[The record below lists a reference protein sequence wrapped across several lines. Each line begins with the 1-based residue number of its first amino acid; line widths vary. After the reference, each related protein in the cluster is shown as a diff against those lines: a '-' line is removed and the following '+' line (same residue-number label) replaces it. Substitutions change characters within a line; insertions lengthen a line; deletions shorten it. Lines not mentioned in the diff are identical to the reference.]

1 MNSNPQYQKRK
12 QALNHLLYEKVQSEL
27 TAFHEEILAKTPKE
41 IYEAAHEIAVKHEIA
56 KVFADSD
63 YSPFSASVLLKS
75 ENLLQDI
82 YDEWQKGGVLTK
94 DGMKMFA
101 GYVAIYRKHAVRK
114 EINKS
119 EAER

>member
-1 MNSNPQYQKRK
+1 MSKNPQYQKRK
-12 QALNHLLYEKVQSEL
+12 QDLNHLLYEKVQSEL
-27 TAFHEEILAKTPKE
+27 AAFHEEMLAKTSKE
-41 IYEAAHEIAVKHEIA
+41 IYEAAHEIA
-56 KVFADSD
+56 KVFAGSD
-63 YSPFSASVLLKS
+63 YSPLSAAVLLKS

-82 YDEWQKGGVLTK
+82 YDEWEKGEVWTK

-119 EAER
+119 ESER

>member
-1 MNSNPQYQKRK
+1 MHWKQRKQKRK
-12 QALNHLLYEKVQSEL
+12 QDLNHLLYEKVQSEL
-27 TAFHEEILAKTPKE
+27 TAFYEEILAKTPEE

-75 ENLLQDI
+75 EDLLQDI

>member
-12 QALNHLLYEKVQSEL
+12 QDLNHLLYEKVQSEL
-27 TAFHEEILAKTPKE
+27 TAFHEEILAKTPEE

-75 ENLLQDI
+75 ENLLPVS
-82 YDEWQKGGVLTK
+82 YTHLTLPTILL
-94 DGMKMFA
+94 
-101 GYVAIYRKHAVRK
+101 V
-114 EINKS
+114 
-119 EAER
+119 

>member
-1 MNSNPQYQKRK
+1 MSKNPQYQKRK
-12 QALNHLLYEKVQSEL
+12 QDLNHLLYEKVQSEL
-27 TAFHEEILAKTPKE
+27 AAFHEEMLAKTSKE

-56 KVFADSD
+56 KVFAGSD
-63 YSPFSASVLLKS
+63 YSPLSAAVLLKS

-82 YDEWQKGGVLTK
+82 YDEWEKGEVWTK

-119 EAER
+119 ESER